1 MTARRIHARSVVSDT
16 DDDAPDPVHVQ
27 DAGPDFGVA
36 AVFTVTTPW
45 VMTEIVDL
53 IETKLERELGCTWKR
68 GGDAEMKQLHVA
80 ILDRIN
86 QQPEHTRRMTRSMS
100 GLSSPLE
107 ALGRDVKES
116 LMQRDFASENEAQGA
131 LEASAPMQQ
140 WLTSNCIGW

>member
-1 MTARRIHARSVVSDT
+1 MLARPIHARGVVSDT

-27 DAGPDFGVA
+27 DAGLNLGVV

-45 VMTEIVDL
+45 VMTAIVDL

-68 GGDAEMKQLHVA
+68 GGDAVMKQLHLA
-80 ILDRIN
+80 ILARIN

-116 LMQRDFASENEAQGA
+116 LMQRDFASENEAEGA

-140 WLTSNCIGW
+140 WLTTDCIDW